1 MQENTNLMA
10 AMAVTLSE
18 EASLERAKEG
28 DKHVENVDLEGIM
41 QSPSNVQ
48 EETFYNPIDSQVIT
62 ETMPEADLKKFLEVS
77 NLQDEL
83 RQ

>member
-41 QSPSNVQ
+41 
-48 EETFYNPIDSQVIT
+48 
-62 ETMPEADLKKFLEVS
+62 
-77 NLQDEL
+77 
-83 RQ
+83 